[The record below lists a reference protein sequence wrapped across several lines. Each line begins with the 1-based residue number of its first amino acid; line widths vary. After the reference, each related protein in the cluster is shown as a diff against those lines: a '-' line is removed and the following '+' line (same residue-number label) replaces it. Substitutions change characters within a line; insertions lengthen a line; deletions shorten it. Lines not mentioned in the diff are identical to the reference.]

1 MPSTGMPRS
10 SSSRRS
16 FGAPSAYTE
25 AGPPERIRPRGRR
38 RWISSSG
45 IVCGSSSEKTPHSR
59 TRRAMSCEYWPPKS
73 RTSTSSRAVS
83 GAWTSAAS
91 EETASVPVTPLA
103 AVGVAG
109 TAAPSVIADG
119 YPGRHRGPPVGP
131 HSHRLLT
138 LELLALG
145 LKRGCDHHLGSLEV
159 ADVLVSAGRHGG
171 AQGAHQVERAVIL
184 LRRPQQDLL
193 ERAVLDGRHPGAA
206 RQRRME
212 GGHAP
217 VESAARRLLG

>member
-91 EETASVPVTPLA
+91 DETASVPVTPLA

-119 YPGRHRGPPVGP
+119 YSRRHRGPPVG
-131 HSHRLLT
+131 SHADGLLA
-138 LELLALG
+138 LELLALRLEG
-145 LKRGCDHHLGSLEV
+145 RRHHHLGPLEV
-159 ADVLVSAGRHGG
+159 PDVLVPACGHGG
-171 AQGAHQVERAVIL
+171 LEGSHEVERAVVL
-184 LRRPQQDLL
+184 LGGTEEDLH
-193 ERAVLDGRHPGAA
+193 ETPVLNRGDPGAA
-206 RQRRME
+206 GKRRVE
-212 GGHAP
+212 GGHPP
-217 VESAARRLLG
+217 V